1 MNSAASLGEITFI
14 LALTLNW
21 QRRFLRTSPEGAKME
36 TFQMFRTPIIAAM
49 TVALL
54 GGTALAQPASSPP
67 ANLSNSARS
76 APDYDDE
83 NGPPPG
89 YQNGP
94 PPGYQGGPPPGYQ
107 NGPQQGPPPSAQQA
121 QADRDMFCR
130 RDAAAR
136 TGYVTPDQA
145 ASHEQANGTIGG
157 TLGGA
162 ALGAVL
168 GAAAGN
174 AGLGAAAGAGAGLI
188 AGTAV
193 GADNARHAAAD
204 VNAAYANAY
213 YACMHEDPG
222 QQAAG
227 YGPPPPPGYGY
238 PYPPPPYYGYGPYPY
253 YPYYY
258 GPGYY
263 GPGVTFGFGF
273 GGRGWGHGGF
283 RH

>member
-1 MNSAASLGEITFI
+1 
-14 LALTLNW
+14 
-21 QRRFLRTSPEGAKME
+21 
-36 TFQMFRTPIIAAM
+36 MFRTPLITAL

-54 GGTALAQPASSPP
+54 GGTAMAQPANSPP

-76 APDYDDE
+76 APDYDEDE
-83 NGPPPG
+83 TGPSARPSDRG
-89 YQNGP
+89 YP
-94 PPGYQGGPPPGYQ
+94 GGPPPGNYQ
-107 NGPQQGPPPSAQQA
+107 GDAQRNAGPQGQQA
-121 QADRDMFCR
+121 AADRDMFCR

-136 TGYVTPDQA
+136 TGYTTPREA
-145 ASHEQANGTIGG
+145 ARDEQTRGTVGG

-193 GADNARHAAAD
+193 GADNARHAARDVEAD
-204 VNAAYANAY
+204 YADAY
-213 YACMHEDPG
+213 YACMHEDGSRQAGYDGPPPG
-222 QQAAG
+222 YG
-227 YGPPPPPGYGY
+227 YGPPPPAY
-238 PYPPPPYYGYGPYPY
+238 YPPPYGYPY

-263 GPGVTFGFGF
+263 GPSVSFGFGF
-273 GGRGWGHGGF
+273 GGGRGWGGHRGGF
-283 RH
+283 RHH

>member
-1 MNSAASLGEITFI
+1 MNGTVISCEITFI
-14 LALTLNW
+14 LSLTLNW
-21 QRRFLRTSPEGAKME
+21 PGRLLRTSPEGAKME
-36 TFQMFRTPIIAAM
+36 TLPMFRTTLIAGL

-67 ANLSNSARS
+67 TNLSNSARN

-94 PPGYQGGPPPGYQ
+94 PPGYQNGPPPGYQ
-107 NGPQQGPPPSAQQA
+107 QGQQPSAQQA

-136 TGYVTPDQA
+136 TGYTTPDQA

-174 AGLGAAAGAGAGLI
+174 PGLGAAAGAGAGLI
-188 AGTAV
+188 VGTAV
-193 GADNARHAAAD
+193 GADNAHHAAAD
-204 VNAAYANAY
+204 VNAAYGNAY

-222 QQAAG
+222 QQVAG
-227 YGPPPPPGYGY
+227 YGPPPPGYGY
-238 PYPPPPYYGYGPYPY
+238 PYPPPPPYYYGYGPYPY

-258 GPGYY
+258 GPS
-263 GPGVTFGFGF
+263 VSFGFGF
-273 GGRGWGHGGF
+273 GGRGWGHRGF
-283 RH
+283 HH